1 MALAVLDKVVPKI
14 SEKKNPDG
22 LTPLQHQFVKEYLVD
37 LNAAKAAIRAGYS
50 SKTASR
56 IGPNLLGKPNVA
68 AAIKVEIDKR
78 SKRTE
83 ITADMVLKEL
93 AKIGFCNID
102 DFVKINETGT
112 PLIDFKKAD
121 RDKMAALSEVTQDT
135 YFEGRGEEA
144 QEVKKTK
151 IKLHDKVKSLQLIGN
166 HLGMFRENAGGD
178 DAPAPIKVE
187 IAVIDGRKRDDD
199 KSET

>member
-1 MALAVLDKVVPKI
+1 MPPI

-22 LTPLQHQFVKEYLVD
+22 LTPLQHQFVKEYLID
-37 LNAAKAAIRAGYS
+37 LNAAQAAIRAGYS
-50 SKTASR
+50 AKTASR

-68 AAIKVEIDKR
+68 AAIQLEKDKR

-93 AKIGFCNID
+93 AKIGFCNLD
-102 DFVKINETGT
+102 DFLKISDTGT
-112 PLIDFKKAD
+112 PIIDFSGAD
-121 RDKMAALSEVTQDT
+121 RDKMAALSEITQDT
-135 YFEGRGEEA
+135 YFEGKGEDA

-151 IKLHDKVKSLQLIGN
+151 IKLQDKVKSLQLIGN

-187 IAVIDGRKRDDD
+187 IAVIDGRRRDDD
-199 KSET
+199 KPEA

>member
-1 MALAVLDKVVPKI
+1 MPPI

-22 LTPLQHQFVKEYLVD
+22 LTPLQHQFVREYLVD
-37 LNAAKAAIRAGYS
+37 LNAAQAAIRAGYS
-50 SKTASR
+50 AKTASR

-68 AAIKVEIDKR
+68 AAIQIEKDKR

-93 AKIGFCNID
+93 AKIGFCNLD
-102 DFVKINETGT
+102 DFLEISDTGT
-112 PLIDFKKAD
+112 PLIDFSRAD

-135 YFEGRGEEA
+135 YFEGGGEEA
-144 QEVKKTK
+144 KEVKKTK
-151 IKLHDKVKSLQLIGN
+151 IKLQDKVKSLQLIGN
-166 HLGMFRENAGGD
+166 HLGMFRENAAGD
-178 DAPAPIKVE
+178 DVPAPIKVE